1 MSGYIAVLGD
11 IMEVSKLSP
20 EFMPYVDIKANLQPT
35 KHGACQLKLPQ
46 NTAIPLVML
55 PMPLQ
60 REFNRDN
67 RTQTCIKEGHCPKI
81 NSGEKL

>member
-1 MSGYIAVLGD
+1 MSEYIAVLVD

-46 NTAIPLVML
+46 NTAIQLVML
-55 PMPLQ
+55 PSTPFVMELISG
-60 REFNRDN
+60 RIGCR
-67 RTQTCIKEGHCPKI
+67 CHCKG
-81 NSGEKL
+81 NLTGK